1 MELHSQRFDGVSVM
15 TTFLSSSQVIPQLF
29 AFLSQL
35 INGYMG
41 LLMVSCF
48 ASRVSGTGAIL
59 VCKVGIDSLA

>member
-1 MELHSQRFDGVSVM
+1 M